1 MLKHYSKEIN
11 SKTQNFK
18 FSNPKKD
25 TLLAILNYS
34 KSIKVEEVLN
44 KKVVIILN

>member
-11 SKTQNFK
+11 SKTFK
-18 FSNPKKD
+18 PSRPKKD

-34 KSIKVEEVLN
+34 KSVKVEEILN